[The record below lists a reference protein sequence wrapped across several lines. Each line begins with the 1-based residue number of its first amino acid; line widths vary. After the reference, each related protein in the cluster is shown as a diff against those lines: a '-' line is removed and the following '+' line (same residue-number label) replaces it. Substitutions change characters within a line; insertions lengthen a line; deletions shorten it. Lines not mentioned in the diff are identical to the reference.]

1 MSLKDK
7 VRTKTLPT
15 SSRGPV
21 WEGPESDGQNGGIT
35 FSLLSRFLSCR
46 ERFRILTVE
55 GFKLR
60 EGFNQRLEYGNMW
73 HLCEEVYALEG
84 VKPVNEKLLNYC
96 KGLLERYPTDG
107 EQINKWYNVCKRQF
121 PVYVA
126 YWSKHPDVQERR
138 PLLQEEAFRVPYTL
152 PSGRTVFLRGKWDS
166 VDLVGEGRTT
176 GIWLQ
181 ENKTKGDIDESRVAR
196 QLTFDLQ
203 TMLYMVALWAWRG
216 NKTVCDVY
224 ANNPDLTIKGVRYN
238 VIRRPLS
245 GGRHTIVQHKP
256 SKSNPAG
263 ESTSAYYDR
272 LGGLIE
278 EDPGYFFMRWNVEV
292 TPGEVDQFRE
302 RCLDPILESL
312 CNWWHCILNRPMTGK
327 DYDNLLFGLHYQH
340 PFGVYNPMDEG
351 RASDLD
357 NYILTGSEVG
367 LERVENLFPELS

>member
-1 MSLKDK
+1 
-7 VRTKTLPT
+7 
-15 SSRGPV
+15 
-21 WEGPESDGQNGGIT
+21 
-35 FSLLSRFLSCR
+35 
-46 ERFRILTVE
+46 
-55 GFKLR
+55 
-60 EGFNQRLEYGNMW
+60 
-73 HLCEEVYALEG
+73 VYALEG